1 MSKEKQK
8 GNAFE
13 NNRLELVRQWYPQA
27 NCPGPQQRGVK
38 SEKGKQPPD
47 IDGTPFYIECKWAA
61 ASDPTLRAARQ
72 ALKKTDGRL
81 PIGIGKQKHKPVMVA
96 MPWEVFEHIMNV
108 IDVAGVSVEWRDE

>member
-1 MSKEKQK
+1 MSKEKRK

-13 NNRLELVRQWYPQA
+13 DNRQAKLVKWFPTARCAPPQE
-27 NCPGPQQRGVK
+27 RGK
-38 SEKGKQPPD
+38 ASLKGEQPPD
-47 IDGTPFYIECKWAA
+47 IEGTPFYIECKWAA

-96 MPWEVFEHIMNV
+96 MPWEAFEVFLN
-108 IDVAGVSVEWRDE
+108 AYVSIHG